1 MKMGVWIQMNIN
13 WSRIIDGFNG
23 FEKLA
28 VEFVKENEPRRGCE
42 WKHTKNTRDGNHD
55 AILSKEFSKQIK
67 PEFAI
72 FVGYADNADI
82 WWMEAKYSSDLNS
95 KNKVIS
101 RYRLDATIV
110 SAILS
115 CSVSK
120 IVFVTNLEIA
130 SKTISDIRK
139 ALLCSN
145 NHIEAK
151 FYTKNH
157 LENWLLDKP
166 YSFFKTK
173 FDYTLGAYNELKK
186 PTFNCIEELSFYTI
200 GNNSFQ
206 ESLSSIYTGT
216 IYEICFSISVQEV
229 FEAILDRSINV
240 QILSE
245 DAKILHLKKGINN
258 FSFRARIPEKLSYE
272 PTLKKDVIGEYKTT
286 QPISITYL
294 LKNNKAS
301 TNFKMEII
309 PSTSIRIINSSN
321 MFFDIPSQNKLV
333 DQLYNELL
341 SFIKNKDCSISLV
354 SIYGNSG
361 IGKSYVLQLFK
372 NRLMTE
378 KCNIL
383 CDAYVFSGDN
393 IQDIKVLKKIVFH
406 LFLPY
411 LSFED
416 LDSDY
421 VHELQNQFPKL
432 KNTFWDFVFSLT
444 EIEDFIRFTQ
454 NPKLLEDVFLNNIC
468 MNNRI
473 IILDDIDK
481 LSKEFKHLLEEILK
495 LLIIHE
501 YPIFCIITSHR
512 RIPMENYRSG
522 KKQFLKSIE
531 LNVTSNDICTL
542 FNTQNINIEQ
552 NSVITLFGSV
562 IEVLYFMKY
571 LTILNN
577 NIKNITEFKVTYNL
591 FRNCELLKNEIVAK
605 FKNTF
610 KENEDV
616 EALCSCIYYTI
627 PGISQ
632 ELIDNIPH
640 SSEILDRLLDAELI
654 KKNENDYFVCWHD
667 YYRDIYISHF
677 PLKPCGGLRIPF
689 EDVYHLKL
697 QLKLKTSDNNTINDL
712 LAKIQRLF
720 EDQKYYSIYYILENV
735 FSTEYEQKHFKN
747 SVGIQ
752 KYFLLFAY
760 FAYANANAGTIYS
773 GYSIFERLYTEAITV
788 SNYTVTSIRYIV
800 LWEMINSLYEN
811 DNYKEALGKINCFD
825 KMPVSVKNNWRILFD
840 WDLKSLKYAVTTIK
854 WFIESENGINC
865 LSQIPSKDILFQK
878 DIPFSTYRLLLC
890 NLTNDFYTAEQI
902 LREYNDLVQIRD
914 DCDTKTKYMY
924 EFAVKFLDCVK
935 NYADIRE
942 VITANNKLKENFI
955 NDYNRHI
962 FIVSLLAISKGERIL
977 GEQYRL
983 EYLKTQR
990 PMKLRQI
997 AFEAA
1002 YSALIHL
1009 YNGQKEKA
1017 LNELKKEEKLF
1028 SKKKTYL
1035 PIIRHNIKYVNEHKK
1050 PLANPEFYL
1059 GEVLQKEK
1067 YYIDIRMLY

>member
-120 IVFVTNLEIA
+120 IV
-130 SKTISDIRK
+130 
-139 ALLCSN
+139 
-145 NHIEAK
+145 
-151 FYTKNH
+151 
-157 LENWLLDKP
+157 
-166 YSFFKTK
+166 
-173 FDYTLGAYNELKK
+173 
-186 PTFNCIEELSFYTI
+186 
-200 GNNSFQ
+200 
-206 ESLSSIYTGT
+206 
-216 IYEICFSISVQEV
+216 
-229 FEAILDRSINV
+229 
-240 QILSE
+240 
-245 DAKILHLKKGINN
+245 
-258 FSFRARIPEKLSYE
+258 
-272 PTLKKDVIGEYKTT
+272 
-286 QPISITYL
+286 
-294 LKNNKAS
+294 
-301 TNFKMEII
+301 
-309 PSTSIRIINSSN
+309 
-321 MFFDIPSQNKLV
+321 
-333 DQLYNELL
+333 
-341 SFIKNKDCSISLV
+341 
-354 SIYGNSG
+354 SG

-421 VHELQNQFPKL
+421 VHELQNQFSKL

-577 NIKNITEFKVTYNL
+577 NIKIFSIAY
-591 FRNCELLKNEIVAK
+591 I
-605 FKNTF
+605 
-610 KENEDV
+610 
-616 EALCSCIYYTI
+616 
-627 PGISQ
+627 GIRLHLSQ
-632 ELIDNIPH
+632 I
-640 SSEILDRLLDAELI
+640 RA
-654 KKNENDYFVCWHD
+654 
-667 YYRDIYISHF
+667 RIS
-677 PLKPCGGLRIPF
+677 
-689 EDVYHLKL
+689 
-697 QLKLKTSDNNTINDL
+697 T
-712 LAKIQRLF
+712 
-720 EDQKYYSIYYILENV
+720 
-735 FSTEYEQKHFKN
+735 
-747 SVGIQ
+747 
-752 KYFLLFAY
+752 YFLLFVPVNGRNK
-760 FAYANANAGTIYS
+760 FS
-773 GYSIFERLYTEAITV
+773 S
-788 SNYTVTSIRYIV
+788 TS
-800 LWEMINSLYEN
+800 S
-811 DNYKEALGKINCFD
+811 
-825 KMPVSVKNNWRILFD
+825 KMF
-840 WDLKSLKYAVTTIK
+840 T
-854 WFIESENGINC
+854 F
-865 LSQIPSKDILFQK
+865 
-878 DIPFSTYRLLLC
+878 
-890 NLTNDFYTAEQI
+890 
-902 LREYNDLVQIRD
+902 
-914 DCDTKTKYMY
+914 
-924 EFAVKFLDCVK
+924 
-935 NYADIRE
+935 
-942 VITANNKLKENFI
+942 
-955 NDYNRHI
+955 
-962 FIVSLLAISKGERIL
+962 SLLP
-977 GEQYRL
+977 
-983 EYLKTQR
+983 T
-990 PMKLRQI
+990 
-997 AFEAA
+997 
-1002 YSALIHL
+1002 
-1009 YNGQKEKA
+1009 
-1017 LNELKKEEKLF
+1017 
-1028 SKKKTYL
+1028 
-1035 PIIRHNIKYVNEHKK
+1035 NI
-1050 PLANPEFYL
+1050 
-1059 GEVLQKEK
+1059 
-1067 YYIDIRMLY
+1067 